1 MRAQTRRRLKF
12 ALLLAPAVLLLAL
25 AAPVAA
31 WSALGHKLVGAL
43 AQRHLTPA
51 AEAEVERLLAGE
63 PDPTLA
69 GVATWADALRDNE
82 PGRFKATSPWHYV
95 KFADNSCQYA
105 TATCRDGQCVVGAI
119 AAQQAILADR
129 SQPLS
134 ARRDALKFLV
144 HFVGD
149 AHQPLHAGW
158 REDKGGN
165 TYQVSLATKLE
176 PEAYARKHYADGVM
190 GTNLHSVWDYYVL
203 GEARLGLD
211 EYAAKLDRKP
221 WPPRRDVGTPADWA
235 SESCRLSDTPGFY
248 PAQGG
253 KDVHK
258 LDSRYLDAQRELAER
273 RVREAGYR
281 LAALLNQ
288 TLADP
293 K

>member
-1 MRAQTRRRLKF
+1 MRAQSRRRLNF
-12 ALLLAPAVLLLAL
+12 ALLLAPAALLLAL

-51 AEAEVERLLAGE
+51 AQAEVARLLAGE
-63 PDPTLA
+63 EDPTLA
-69 GVATWADALRDNE
+69 GVATWADTLRDRE

-95 KFADNSCQYA
+95 KFADNACQFA
-105 TATCRDGQCVVGAI
+105 TATCPDGQCVVGAI
-119 AAQQAILADR
+119 EAQRAILADR
-129 SQPLS
+129 SQPDS

-144 HFVGD
+144 HLVGD

-165 TYQVSLATKLE
+165 AYQVSLATQLE

-203 GEARLGLD
+203 GEAGLGLE
-211 EYAAKLDRKP
+211 EYAAKLDR
-221 WPPRRDVGTPADWA
+221 RTRIRQRTSGTPADWA
-235 SESCRLSDTPGFY
+235 AESCRLSDAPGLY
-248 PAQGG
+248 PSQDG
-253 KDVHK
+253 KDQHK
-258 LDSRYLDAQRELAER
+258 LDGRYLDAQRSLAER
-273 RVREAGYR
+273 RVVEAGDR

-288 TLADP
+288 TLVDP
-293 K
+293 Q

>member
-1 MRAQTRRRLKF
+1 MRAPTRRRLKS
-12 ALLLAPAVLLLAL
+12 ALLLAPALLLVL

-51 AEAEVERLLAGE
+51 AQAEVARLLAGE

-82 PGRFKATSPWHYV
+82 PGRFKATSAWHYV
-95 KFADNSCQYA
+95 KFADSSCQAA
-105 TATCRDGQCVVGAI
+105 TVACADGQCVIGAI
-119 AAQQAILADR
+119 QAQQAILADR
-129 SQPLS
+129 SQPDS

-158 REDKGGN
+158 RDDKGGN
-165 TYQVSLATKLE
+165 TYQVSLATQLE
-176 PEAYARKHYADGVM
+176 PEAYAKKHYADGVM

-211 EYAAKLDRKP
+211 EYAEKLDRKP
-221 WPPRRDVGTPADWA
+221 WPPRKDVGAPADWA
-235 SESCRLSDTPGFY
+235 AESCRLSDAPGFY
-248 PAQGG
+248 PGRDGQE
-253 KDVHK
+253 VHK
-258 LDSRYLDAQRELAER
+258 LDGKYLDAQRQLAEQ

-288 TLADP
+288 TLAAP